1 MHRAFFQSEP
11 HFFLMHGL
19 IFELFNS
26 PILVI
31 LYVAFIVIALSV
43 HEFSH
48 AKAADMLGDPTP
60 RLQGRLTLDPRAH
73 LDLWG
78 SIIFLVAGFGWG
90 KPVQFDPY
98 NLKNPRQDAMKIAL
112 AGPLSN
118 IIMAL
123 CVSIIFKL
131 LYFIV
136 PSFPDIFF
144 AIAKIF
150 ISLNVTLA
158 VFNLIPIEPLDGFK
172 IVGGLLSEEQAI
184 KWYSLRPYGIFFLL
198 ALIIPLGPGPAVIDT
213 YIRTVGGFILQFL
226 V

>member
-1 MHRAFFQSEP
+1 MR
-11 HFFLMHGL
+11 GL
-19 IFELFNS
+19 IFEFFNS
-26 PILVI
+26 PILVV
-31 LYVAFIVIALSV
+31 LYVIFIVVALSV
-43 HEFSH
+43 HEFAH
-48 AKAADMLGDPTP
+48 AKVADMLGDPTP

-78 SIIFLVAGFGWG
+78 SILFLVAGFGWG

-112 AGPLSN
+112 AGPLIN
-118 IIMAL
+118 IIMAII
-123 CVSIIFKL
+123 VSIAFKL
-131 LYFIV
+131 LYFV
-136 PSFPDIFF
+136 LPSTPTLFLN
-144 AIAKIF
+144 IATVF
-150 ISLNVTLA
+150 ISLNVILA

-198 ALIIPLGPGPAVIDT
+198 ALIIPLGSGPAVIDT
-213 YIRTVGGFILQFL
+213 YLRTVGGFILKFL

>member
-1 MHRAFFQSEP
+1 MLGELTTNPIS
-11 HFFLMHGL
+11 FLFWAVGL
-19 IFELFNS
+19 
-26 PILVI
+26 V
-31 LYVAFIVIALSV
+31 VAITV
-43 HEFSH
+43 HEFAH
-48 AKAADMLGDPTP
+48 AYAAERLGDPTP

-78 SIIFLVAGFGWG
+78 SILFLVAGFGWG

-123 CVSIIFKL
+123 SVSIIIKL
-131 LYFIV
+131 IYLLF
-136 PSFPDIFF
+136 PSLSPLFFDI
-144 AIAKIF
+144 ARIF
-150 ISLNVTLA
+150 ITLNVFLA

-184 KWYSLRPYGIFFLL
+184 KWYSLRPYGMFFLI
-198 ALIIPLGPGPAVIDT
+198 ALIIPLGPGPSVIST
-213 YIRTVGGFILQFL
+213 YMQVVGGFILQFL
-226 V
+226 T

>member
-1 MHRAFFQSEP
+1 MN
-11 HFFLMHGL
+11 GL
-19 IFELFNS
+19 IFDLFSS
-26 PILVI
+26 PVLVI
-31 LYVAFIVIALSV
+31 LYIVFIVIALSV
-43 HEFSH
+43 HEFAH

-78 SIIFLVAGFGWG
+78 SILFLVAGFGWG

-123 CVSIIFKL
+123 SVSIIIKL
-131 LYFIV
+131 IYLLF
-136 PSFPDIFF
+136 PSLSPLFFDI
-144 AIAKIF
+144 ARIF
-150 ISLNVTLA
+150 ITLNVFLA

-184 KWYSLRPYGIFFLL
+184 KWYSLRPYGMFFLI
-198 ALIIPLGPGPAVIDT
+198 ALIIPLGPGPSVIST
-213 YIRTVGGFILQFL
+213 YMQVVGGFILQFL
-226 V
+226 T

>member
-1 MHRAFFQSEP
+1 MPGLLFDFFSNP
-11 HFFLMHGL
+11 LLIGL
-19 IFELFNS
+19 YLG
-26 PILVI
+26 
-31 LYVAFIVIALSV
+31 FIVIALSV
-43 HEFSH
+43 HEFAH

-73 LDLWG
+73 LDVWG
-78 SIIFLVAGFGWG
+78 SLMFLLAGFGWG

-98 NLKNPRQDAMKIAL
+98 NLQNPRKDTMQIAF

-123 CVSIIFKL
+123 GTSLVFKVL
-131 LYFIV
+131 FFLV
-136 PSFPDIFF
+136 PTFPEVFWS
-144 AIAKIF
+144 IAKVF

-184 KWYSLRPYGIFFLL
+184 KWYSLRPYGMFFLI
-198 ALIIPLGPGPAVIDT
+198 AVIIPWGAGPSIAQIIIQGI
-213 YIRTVGGFILQFL
+213 GGTIVRFL
-226 V
+226 T

>member
-1 MHRAFFQSEP
+1 
-11 HFFLMHGL
+11 MHGL

-26 PILVI
+26 PILVV
-31 LYVAFIVIALSV
+31 LYVVFIVIALSV

-172 IVGGLLSEEQAI
+172 IVGGLFSEE
-184 KWYSLRPYGIFFLL
+184 
-198 ALIIPLGPGPAVIDT
+198 
-213 YIRTVGGFILQFL
+213 
-226 V
+226 

>member
-1 MHRAFFQSEP
+1 MPGLLFDFFSNP
-11 HFFLMHGL
+11 LLIGL
-19 IFELFNS
+19 YLG
-26 PILVI
+26 
-31 LYVAFIVIALSV
+31 FIVIALSV
-43 HEFSH
+43 HEFAH

-73 LDLWG
+73 LDVWG
-78 SIIFLVAGFGWG
+78 SLMFLLAGFGWG

-98 NLKNPRQDAMKIAL
+98 NLQNPRKDTMQIAF

-123 CVSIIFKL
+123 GTSLVFKVL
-131 LYFIV
+131 FFLV
-136 PSFPDIFF
+136 PTFPEVFWS
-144 AIAKIF
+144 IAKVF

-184 KWYSLRPYGIFFLL
+184 KWYSLRPYGMFFLI
-198 ALIIPLGPGPAVIDT
+198 AVIIPW
-213 YIRTVGGFILQFL
+213 GGIGGTIVRFL
-226 V
+226 T